1 MRKVQAANAR
11 AEQLVASGVNLE
23 GHIPLKSEKEASEGA
38 SAGVADGADASLG
51 GRLENGVG
59 KKLTMLHWRRS

>member
-23 GHIPLKSEKEASEGA
+23 GHIPLKSEKDTSEGA
-38 SAGVADGADASLG
+38 SAGVADGDDANLWAA
-51 GRLENGVG
+51 V
-59 KKLTMLHWRRS
+59 